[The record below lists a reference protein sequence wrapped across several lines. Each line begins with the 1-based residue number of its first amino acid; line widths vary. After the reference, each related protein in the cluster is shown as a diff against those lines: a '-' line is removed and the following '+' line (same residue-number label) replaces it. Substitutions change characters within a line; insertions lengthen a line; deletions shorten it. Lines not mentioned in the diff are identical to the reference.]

1 MKRVSLFFLISIFFI
16 YACSGGEDTSP
27 KDVSTDAVADVSADT
42 SQEDIQNST
51 DTIADEGGDTS
62 VNDGRLDGSE
72 DIADAGGDVAHDS
85 CSYHTYA
92 FTVNAAPDYSSGSFS
107 LINFDKGT
115 IEKNKGVI
123 HSDSVARVYGNLV
136 YVVGRLGADN
146 ITIYDPYKG
155 FSVVKQFSV
164 GSGSNPQDVAVYSNK
179 IYVSKMASNDIDIY
193 SSLDYTKIGSI
204 DISKYAD
211 KDGFA
216 EPQNLLLYQDKLYL
230 TVLRLDKDNYY
241 APTDKSYLLV
251 IDPKTDKIE
260 KEIELGAT
268 NPFAGMVE
276 SGGRI
281 FIAETGKFGETDGR
295 IEIYSVRDGII
306 TQQIIPESE
315 LGGDLN
321 NITYSGDKLFS
332 VISDSNFNTILIAYD
347 LTSSKKSIV
356 YQSTGFSLAGIS
368 IYNGRLYLCDRT
380 KDKPGLRTFSTSDF
394 TQKTTD
400 PIDVGLPPVS
410 LVLLEVCD

>member
-1 MKRVSLFFLISIFFI
+1 MKRVSLFFLMAIFFI
-16 YACSGGEDTSP
+16 YACS
-27 KDVSTDAVADVSADT
+27 
-42 SQEDIQNST
+42 
-51 DTIADEGGDTS
+51 DEGGSSSTDVT
-62 VNDGRLDGSE
+62 V
-72 DIADAGGDVAHDS
+72 DAGGDVAPDS

-115 IEKNKGVI
+115 IEKDKGVI
-123 HSDSVARVYGNLV
+123 HSDSVARVYGDLV

-193 SSLDYTKIGSI
+193 SSLDYSKIGSI

-332 VISDSNFNTILIAYD
+332 VISDSNFNTILVAYD
-347 LTSSKKSIV
+347 LASAKKSII

-380 KDKPGLRTFSTSDF
+380 KDKPGLRVFSTSDF

-410 LVLLEVCD
+410 LVFLEVCD

>member
-1 MKRVSLFFLISIFFI
+1 MKRVSLFFLMAIFFI
-16 YACSGGEDTSP
+16 YACSDEGASS
-27 KDVSTDAVADVSADT
+27 STDVTV
-42 SQEDIQNST
+42 
-51 DTIADEGGDTS
+51 
-62 VNDGRLDGSE
+62 
-72 DIADAGGDVAHDS
+72 DAGGDVAPDS

-115 IEKNKGVI
+115 IEKDKGVI
-123 HSDSVARVYGNLV
+123 HSDSVARVYGDLV

-193 SSLDYTKIGSI
+193 SSLDYSKIGSI

-241 APTDKSYLLV
+241 VPTDKSYLLV

-332 VISDSNFNTILIAYD
+332 VISDSNFNTILVAYD
-347 LTSSKKSIV
+347 LTSAKKSIV

-368 IYNGRLYLCDRT
+368 IYNGKLYLCDRT
-380 KDKPGLRTFSTSDF
+380 KDKPGLRVFSTSDF

-410 LVLLEVCD
+410 LVFLEVCD